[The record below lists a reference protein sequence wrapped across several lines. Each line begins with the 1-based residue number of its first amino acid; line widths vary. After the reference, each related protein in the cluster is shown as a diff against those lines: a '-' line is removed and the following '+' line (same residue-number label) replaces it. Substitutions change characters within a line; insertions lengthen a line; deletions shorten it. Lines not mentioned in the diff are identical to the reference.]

1 MYGAKKLT
9 MQMNYN
15 VKVRDTYEFIDI
27 GACDKIIYR
36 SDSVE

>member
-9 MQMNYN
+9 MQMKYN
-15 VKVRDTYEFIDI
+15 PKVRDTYEFIDI

-36 SDSVE
+36 SYSVK